1 MYSACFLNGGF
12 MQNEEQ
18 RTARRFEELARRA
31 FDRGFYTFTDFLNL
45 DEQSTL
51 LKLRLPSQ
59 VRLFGGF
66 AFAERQMA
74 CFYDGAPPAG
84 SDFPLT
90 CLKIAPAAQKFAE
103 ALTHRDFLGALM
115 GLGLKR
121 ETLGDIV
128 LFEKDAYLFCAE
140 NMAGY
145 IADNL
150 REVRRTNVMCTP
162 GELPSGAVCEPK
174 EKEVIVPSL
183 RADAL
188 IAAVF
193 HLSRSE
199 VKTLFAQKKVFIN
212 SRLCENS
219 AQALKEND
227 VVSLRGHGRFI
238 FSETLK
244 TTKKDRLVA
253 EIKTF
258 E

>member
-1 MYSACFLNGGF
+1 

-18 RTARRFEELARRA
+18 QKAKRFSELARRA

-45 DEQSTL
+45 DELSTL

-59 VRLFGGF
+59 VRLFGGY

-74 CFYDGAPPAG
+74 CFYDGAPPA
-84 SDFPLT
+84 DDDYPLT
-90 CLKIAPAAQKFAE
+90 CLKIAPAAPKFAE
-103 ALTHRDFLGALM
+103 NLTHRDFLGALM

-121 ETLGDIV
+121 EMLGDIV
-128 LFEKDAYLFCAE
+128 LWEQDAYLFCAE
-140 NMAGY
+140 SMAGF

-150 REVRRTNVMCTP
+150 HEVRRTGVICTP
-162 GELPSGAVCEPK
+162 GELPKGAVREPK
-174 EKEVIVPSL
+174 DKEVIVPSL
-183 RADAL
+183 RADAM

-199 VKTLFAQKKVFIN
+199 VKTLFAQKKVFLN
-212 SRLCENS
+212 SRLCENG
-219 AQALKEND
+219 AQMLKEND
-227 VVSLRGHGRFI
+227 LVSLRGHGRFI
-238 FSETLK
+238 FGETVK